1 MFLSTVKL
9 TQTWY
14 CYTGWFVFEAHLMV
28 LSKTASNQEVP
39 LKII

>member
-14 CYTGWFVFEAHLMV
+14 CCTGWSVFEAHLMV
-28 LSKTASNQEVP
+28 LTKTASNQEVP